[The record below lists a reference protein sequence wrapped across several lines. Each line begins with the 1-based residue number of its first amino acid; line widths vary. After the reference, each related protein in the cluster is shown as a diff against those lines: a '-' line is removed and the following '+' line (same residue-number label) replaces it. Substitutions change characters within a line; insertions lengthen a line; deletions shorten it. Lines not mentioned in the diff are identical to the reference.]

1 MMISA
6 AARSIV
12 TKSAR
17 MGVSRQH
24 CREVSMKSF
33 ASRIIQ
39 SPSNNTNNQ
48 TTSHKFVDLPASLNL
63 ALVPTQGK
71 GNIRRLSSAGEL
83 PYHIVVGMPALSPT
97 MSSGNISKWNVAE
110 GDSFSAGDSLAVIET
125 DKATMDFEAQD
136 DGIVAKIL
144 VPEGGGELEVGIPI
158 MVTVE
163 EAADVASF
171 ANFTPDAA
179 PAPVE
184 EVAAPAPATP
194 APAAAPATPA
204 KDLPYHIVV
213 GMPALSPT
221 MDAGTISKWNVSEG
235 DSFAAG
241 DSIAVIE
248 TDKASMDFE
257 AQDDGIVAKILVPPG
272 SGEISVGVPIMVT
285 VEEEGDIPAFKDFV
299 AGSAPDSSATEASV
313 PAVEAEQ
320 PAAAPAPV
328 VEPSAP
334 STLTA
339 PAVAVEAP
347 AAAAAPAPMVEVAGA
362 GSKVVFMGGSSW
374 GKLAAKSSPL
384 AKALASKQ
392 KAYIEKYGNTGH
404 IPIV

>member
-1 MMISA
+1 
-6 AARSIV
+6 
-12 TKSAR
+12 
-17 MGVSRQH
+17 
-24 CREVSMKSF
+24 
-33 ASRIIQ
+33 
-39 SPSNNTNNQ
+39 
-48 TTSHKFVDLPASLNL
+48 
-63 ALVPTQGK
+63 
-71 GNIRRLSSAGEL
+71 
-83 PYHIVVGMPALSPT
+83 MPALSPT

-163 EAADVASF
+163 EEGDVASF

-179 PAPVE
+179 PAAASPAAPVE
-184 EVAAPAPATP
+184 EAATPAVPAPVAAPT
-194 APAAAPATPA
+194 TPA

-285 VEEEGDIPAFKDFV
+285 VEEEGDVPAFKDFV
-299 AGSAPDSSATEASV
+299 AGSAPDSSATEASG
-313 PAVEAEQ
+313 PAMEAEQ
-320 PAAAPAPV
+320 PAAAPAPAAA
-328 VEPSAP
+328 PSAP
-334 STLTA
+334 I
-339 PAVAVEAP
+339 PV
-347 AAAAAPAPMVEVAGA
+347 AAAVNSPITAAPATAAEVAGVE
-362 GSKVVFMGGSSW
+362 SKVVSVGGSSW
-374 GKLAAKSSPL
+374 GKLAATNSPL
-384 AKALASKQ
+384 AKALAAKQ
-392 KAYIEKYGNTGH
+392 KAYIEKYGNSGH